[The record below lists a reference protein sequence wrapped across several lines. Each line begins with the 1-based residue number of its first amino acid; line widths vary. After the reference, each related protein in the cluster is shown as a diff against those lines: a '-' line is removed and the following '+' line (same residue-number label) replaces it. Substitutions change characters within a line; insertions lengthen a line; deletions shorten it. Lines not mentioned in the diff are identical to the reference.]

1 MQIVR
6 QIVDLAG
13 NPISREPLKVPVSSR
28 EEAEEYIK
36 DHSAKVFAHHGYNEE
51 HGYWW
56 GRQDDDDQISN
67 PGTAYMLS
75 GKHEGVLSIYT
86 SIAHQNIQ
94 DRRAYTQVPC
104 GPRGWLHDYVPFYFG
119 VRSPMLFTISRGNVE
134 GYDRDQEDVI
144 YLVST
149 AQ

>member
-1 MQIVR
+1 MSGTVPQPTPIFHITNIDNLPLIIANGTLR
-6 QIVDLAG
+6 TIADINAAG
-13 NPISREPLKVPVSSR
+13 AV
-28 EEAEEYIK
+28 
-36 DHSAKVFAHHGYNEE
+36 
-51 HGYWW
+51 
-56 GRQDDDDQISN
+56 
-67 PGTAYMLS
+67 
-75 GKHEGVLSIYT
+75 YT